1 MKIRER
7 FSGSEPPSTLYL
19 WGGANTSPGVTNHTQ
34 EQALAKFIQATQN
47 DLTKTGVFLHYANLG
62 EEPAVWRYSPKQQ
75 DFHPISVE
83 ALAIRSQTEM
93 VVGLRSPLTNRT
105 TGNAYAFVFSNA
117 GNALFPPGG
126 WTAPAVVPQSM
137 KQLNLNGQGIR
148 SIQWCPQINNGAG
161 AYLIIGGPSNGG
173 PLKNETGRVKF
184 SLYRW
189 DNVTAVPVR
198 VVPDLAPF
206 AVRPEGVNLISLN
219 GEKRLIF
226 VEDRFRAEGYDTQNA
241 VHWPLQALNL
251 Q

>member
-1 MKIRER
+1 
-7 FSGSEPPSTLYL
+7 
-19 WGGANTSPGVTNHTQ
+19 
-34 EQALAKFIQATQN
+34 
-47 DLTKTGVFLHYANLG
+47 
-62 EEPAVWRYSPKQQ
+62 
-75 DFHPISVE
+75 
-83 ALAIRSQTEM
+83 
-93 VVGLRSPLTNRT
+93 
-105 TGNAYAFVFSNA
+105 
-117 GNALFPPGG
+117 
-126 WTAPAVVPQSM
+126 M